1 MGSTTSCC
9 VSGSPKLRR
18 NAHSRLES
26 YHQESDLSREETG
39 CNLQHISDR
48 ENVDELNMEYNPSDH
63 PRASTIFLS
72 KLQNDVREKR
82 KSLYINN
89 HGSLRRKYSS
99 CSTIF
104 LDDNTVSQPNLKYT
118 IKWF

>member
-9 VSGSPKLRR
+9 VSASPKLRR

-48 ENVDELNMEYNPSDH
+48 ENVDGKKQNTMRVQAFSRACDRSDDKKK
-63 PRASTIFLS
+63 A
-72 KLQNDVREKR
+72 K
-82 KSLYINN
+82 
-89 HGSLRRKYSS
+89 
-99 CSTIF
+99 
-104 LDDNTVSQPNLKYT
+104 
-118 IKWF
+118 